1 MGTQT
6 ASLAVA
12 KDPRQAS
19 IDRRAPRSVTRAT
32 PRDPR
37 GTKSET
43 LAGRRVSLPM
53 FRGPLAPH
61 RDSTIL
67 ATCTRR
73 LPNDS
78 LGLTGEL
85 LGPAGDSLG
94 LPGDLLGTPGDA
106 QTSLCDLLALP
117 IVSLITC
124 QEVARYVD
132 RFARYD
138 ERLARSADTN
148 APCSE
153 KVARS
158 WDRLS
163 RCKGRVV
170 RSTER
175 LARYSERLSRH
186 TEQLAR
192 ILSAH
197 RSLQLGRRSSHRE

>member
-1 MGTQT
+1 LGRHGGRLHP
-6 ASLAVA
+6 SAV
-12 KDPRQAS
+12 S
-19 IDRRAPRSVTRAT
+19 RAT
-32 PRDPR
+32 PSDPR
-37 GTKSET
+37 GTTSET
-43 LAGRRVSLPM
+43 LAPPRVSLAM

-67 ATCTRR
+67 TTCTRR

-78 LGLTGEL
+78 LGL
-85 LGPAGDSLG
+85 ASDSLG
-94 LPGDLLGTPGDA
+94 LPGDSLGLPRDSLGLPRDLVGTPGDA

-117 IVSLITC
+117 IVSLVTC
-124 QEVARYVD
+124 KEVARYVA
-132 RFARYD
+132 RFARYN
-138 ERLARSADTN
+138 ERHARSGNAN

-153 KVARS
+153 QVARS
-158 WDRLS
+158 SDRLS

-175 LARYSERLSRH
+175 LARHSERLSTR

-197 RSLQLGRRSSHRE
+197 RSLQLGRRSSHRT